1 MRTLDTAPP
10 GSSDRDQDVTRKH
23 RKDQAG
29 RWRAST
35 ARRRAPKLRFEQL
48 EARLAMT
55 GVVINEF
62 LASNTAGIVD
72 QDGDRND
79 WIELKNTDPAPVDI
93 TGWHLTDESGNLA
106 KWTLPAT
113 VLAPGAKL
121 TIFASDKNRAV
132 AGQELHTN
140 FKLAIE
146 GEYLALVSADGTTV
160 VDSFAPYPAQRE
172 DVSYGTGT
180 NPSST
185 ASETLVGG
193 SSSLK
198 VISPTAENATVD
210 DHWREI
216 GFNDAAWLSGTGSV
230 GFDRDGGINGNLAP
244 HIGRTLT
251 TGEMPSADPARYTAY
266 LRYSFNLANKDQLT
280 SLLLNLRFDDGF
292 IAYINGR
299 EVTRA
304 NFGEDFT
311 RPQPSW
317 DSRAGY
323 QLGSSSTLAA
333 TNRGTEATTAVP
345 FDLTPYLPSL
355 VDGTNVLA
363 FHVVNSASTSG
374 TGSGQDFLLEPV
386 LTATRTSGSQLGFM
400 AGPTPGGEN
409 GVSSLGFVG
418 DTHFSVDRG
427 FFDAPFQVAITTDAP
442 LASIRYTTDGSM
454 PTSSTGTVYSGPIN
468 ITTTTILRAIAYQ
481 AGLTSSNV
489 DTQTYIFLADVIGQ
503 NASDAPASA
512 TWGHDKPADAD
523 TSSGYNL
530 DPDDVDWD
538 MDPDVVT
545 PNMATIINDLKSIP
559 SVSLVMNWTDL
570 FGGTPLPGTPAGS
583 GAVAPAPQGMYIHGT
598 SSERYASFEYF
609 NPANAADQVHADV
622 AVEVQGHSSTL
633 RWNTDKLSIQVK
645 FKYPYG
651 DTELNYPL
659 FAGTPDGESA
669 TSEFDTLI
677 LDAGY
682 NYGWLHNNAAQR
694 NYARYVTD
702 QVVSDLQNLASG
714 GGQAPHGKYV
724 HVYLNGLYWGLYDM
738 HERPDDSFA
747 AEYYDGDKDDYHVVK
762 SSNNDVNHE
771 FTFVEGGLAAEASYL
786 ALLTATRAV
795 ESSPSSV
802 PNYAAV
808 QGMLDIDQFVDY
820 MIVHYYAGG
829 GADWPH
835 NNWYGTKNTQAGG
848 QWRFHAWD
856 QEHAFPT
863 TDNGDSWSQTTNIT
877 PEGPEDLESP
887 GEIHFNLMANAE
899 YRLRFSDRVQELM
912 YNGGALTPAVAQA
925 VYEARTNEIDRAIV
939 AESARWGDNR
949 DDADPLTRADFLS
962 VKNGVLSTFFPVRTG
977 LVLGHFD
984 TNGWIPTLDAPL
996 YSQYGG
1002 NIASGYSLTISKP
1015 GGSPPGGKI
1024 YYTLDGSDP
1033 RAADGGI
1040 GATAI
1045 EYTGPVQLF
1054 NSKNVQA
1061 RIFDGT
1067 ISGTLNDW
1075 SPLVDKTFLTPNT
1088 FPVRITELNY
1098 NPPTTSGVADE
1109 QNLEF
1114 MELLNTGSSA
1124 VSLDNV
1130 QITSFSNTPYVF
1142 TSGLTLNPG
1151 QRIIVAKN
1159 PTVFQQIYGN
1169 SINLAPGGYGTQN
1182 LSNGGETVTLLG
1194 PAGETLQTIVYA
1206 DAGLWPTS
1214 PDGGGPSLEIIDP
1227 LGDPSSPS
1235 NWRASA
1241 IPGGSPGTGGM
1252 LGDFDDNGQVDGND
1266 FLAWQRGLGRTAPNG
1281 AIAHGDAD
1289 GDHDVDAADLGV
1301 WKGEYGGPMLVAAVV
1316 AASEESADEAIAPV
1330 LASDEWIVASTLSV
1344 MRASGATTRVR
1355 HVDAAFAA
1363 WNARPTYRPL
1373 SAATLVDVAR
1383 RGLLAEDTSDDD
1395 AIECELD
1402 KALAAGLE

>member
-1 MRTLDTAPP
+1 
-10 GSSDRDQDVTRKH
+10 
-23 RKDQAG
+23 
-29 RWRAST
+29 
-35 ARRRAPKLRFEQL
+35 LRFEQL

-62 LASNTAGIVD
+62 LASNTEGIVD

-79 WIELKNTDPAPVDI
+79 WIELKNTDAAPLDI

-146 GEYLALVSADGTTV
+146 GEYLALVAADGTTV
-160 VDSFAPYPAQRE
+160 VDSFAPYPAQRD
-172 DVSYGTGT
+172 DVSYGVGT
-180 NPSST
+180 NPDVT
-185 ASETLVGG
+185 ATETLVGA
-193 SSSLK
+193 SSPLR
-198 VISPTAENATVD
+198 VISPTAENAAVD

-216 GFNDAAWLSGTGSV
+216 GFNDATWLSGMRSI
-230 GFDRDGGINGNLAP
+230 GFDRDATLSTNGDLTP
-244 HIGRTLT
+244 FIGRTLT
-251 TGEMPSADPARYTAY
+251 TGEMPHTGSARYTAY

-299 EVTRA
+299 EVARA
-304 NFGEDFT
+304 NFGEDFA

-323 QLGSSSTLAA
+323 QNGTSSSLGA
-333 TNRGTEATTAVP
+333 TNRGSEATTSVP

-363 FHVVNSASTSG
+363 FHVVNSASTAAG
-374 TGSGQDFLLEPV
+374 GSGNDLLLEPV
-386 LTATRTSGSQLGFM
+386 LTPTRTSGVQLGFM

-427 FFDAPFQVAITTDAP
+427 FFDAPFQVSITTDAP
-442 LASIRYTTDGSM
+442 TASIRYTTDGSV
-454 PTSSTGTVYSGPIN
+454 PTPANGTAYTGPIN
-468 ITTTTILRAIAYQ
+468 VTTTTILRAIAYQ
-481 AGLTSSNV
+481 AGFTSSNV

-512 TWGHDKPADAD
+512 TWGHDKQADAD

-530 DPDDVDWD
+530 DSDDVDWD
-538 MDPDVVT
+538 MDPDIVT
-545 PNMATIINDLKSIP
+545 PNMGTIINDLKSIP
-559 SVSLVMNWTDL
+559 SVSLVMNWADL

-583 GAVAPAPQGMYIHGT
+583 GTVAPAPQGMYIHGT

-622 AVEVQGHSSTL
+622 AVEIQGHSSTL

-786 ALLTATRAV
+786 ALLAATRDV
-795 ESSPSSV
+795 ESSPSSAA
-802 PNYAAV
+802 NYDAV
-808 QGMLDIDQFVDY
+808 QGMLDVDQFIDY

-835 NNWYGTKNTQAGG
+835 NNWYGTKNSLAGG

-863 TDNGDSWSQTTNIT
+863 SDNGDNWSQTTNIT

-949 DDADPLTRADFLS
+949 DDSVGDVPYTRADFLS
-962 VKNGVLSTFFPVRTG
+962 VKNGVLSSFFPVRTG

-1002 NIASGYSLTISKP
+1002 NIASGYILTITKP
-1015 GGSPPGGKI
+1015 GGSPPGAKI

-1033 RAADGGI
+1033 RAAGG
-1040 GATAI
+1040 GLGPTAV
-1045 EYTGPVQLF
+1045 EYTGPIQLF
-1054 NSKNVQA
+1054 NSTNVQA
-1061 RIFDGT
+1061 RIFDGA

-1075 SPLVDKTFLTPNT
+1075 SPLIDKTFLTPNT

-1098 NPPTTSGVADE
+1098 NPPVTPGVVDA
-1109 QNLEF
+1109 QSLEF
-1114 MELLNTGSSA
+1114 MELLNAGASA

-1130 QITSFSNTPYVF
+1130 QIVDFSNTPYVF
-1142 TSGLTLNPG
+1142 ASGLTLNPG
-1151 QRIIVAKN
+1151 QRIIVAKD
-1159 PTVFQQIYGN
+1159 PTVFQQVYGN
-1169 SINLAPGGYGTQN
+1169 SINVAPAGYGSQN
-1182 LSNGGETVTLLG
+1182 LSNGGETVRLLG
-1194 PAGETLQTIVYA
+1194 PAGETLQTILYA
-1206 DAGLWPTS
+1206 DAAPWPTS
-1214 PDGGGPSLEIIDP
+1214 PDGNGPSLEIIDP

-1241 IPGGSPGTGGM
+1241 ILGGSPGTAGIP
-1252 LGDFDDNGQVDGND
+1252 GDFDDNGQVDGND
-1266 FLAWQRGLGRTAPNG
+1266 FLAWQRGLGKAAPNG
-1281 AIAHGDAD
+1281 AIADGDAD

-1301 WKGEYGGPMLVAAVV
+1301 WKGEYGEPMLVV
-1316 AASEESADEAIAPV
+1316 AASEEPTNEAIAA
-1330 LASDEWIVASTLSV
+1330 LLSSDEWMLASSLTEAPSARETA
-1344 MRASGATTRVR
+1344 RARRA
-1355 HVDAAFAA
+1355 DAAFAA
-1363 WNARPTYRPL
+1363 WSARPEYRPTIAAA
-1373 SAATLVDVAR
+1373 SAGLR
-1383 RGLLAEDTSDDD
+1383 RSGTLAEEAGEAES
-1395 AIECELD
+1395 IECELD
-1402 KALAAGLE
+1402 EALAASL